1 MNYHDLSTLG
11 IAFGLG
17 LLVGLQRETPK
28 SDMAGVRTFTLITV
42 LGVMA
47 GFLSRAY
54 DNPFIL
60 PVLGLSI
67 AAFLIIANMIK
78 NKNKNEAD
86 VGQTTEVA
94 ALLMFAVGA
103 YLVEGSQII
112 AVIIGASIAI
122 LLHIK
127 EHLHDFIE
135 KLKPKDLSAIM
146 TLAGIALV
154 VLPILPDENFG
165 PYDVINPRNI
175 WLMITLIVGISVFGY
190 FIYKLFGK
198 KVGVISNGILG
209 GLISSTATTVS
220 YARKTADAASI
231 SKLAVFVIT
240 TASAVSFIRVLFEV
254 GIVIPNQLNIIAVPI
269 GAVIVIMAITC
280 VGLFYL
286 INKDESAVEEMPEPK
301 NPAQFKSALIFGL
314 LYGIILLAVAFTKE
328 KFGNNALYIVAIVS
342 GLTDVDAITLSLS
355 QLIKEGSLKA
365 TFGWKLILLAGL
377 SNMLFKGV
385 MAIVLGAKQLIKWI
399 VISFGIIIVS
409 GLLIMWLWPETWY
422 F

>member
-1 MNYHDLSTLG
+1 MNYDDLTTLG
-11 IAFGLG
+11 LAFGLG

-28 SDMAGVRTFTLITV
+28 NDMAGVRTFTLITI

-47 GFLSRAY
+47 GFLSRVY
-54 DNPFIL
+54 DNPYIL
-60 PVLGLSI
+60 PILGLSI
-67 AAFLIIANMIK
+67 AALLMMANVIK
-78 NKNKNEAD
+78 SKISPNPD

-103 YLVEGSQII
+103 YLVEGDQII
-112 AVIIGASIAI
+112 GVIVGASIAI
-122 LLHIK
+122 LLYIK
-127 EHLHDFIE
+127 EHLHSFIE

-154 VLPILPDENFG
+154 ILPILPDKNFG
-165 PYDVINPRNI
+165 SLEVINPRNI

-220 YARKTADAASI
+220 YARKTADAADI

-240 TASAVSFIRVLFEV
+240 TASTVSFIRVLFEV
-254 GIVIPNQLNIIAVPI
+254 GIVIPQHLNVIAVPI
-269 GAVIVIMAITC
+269 GAVILIMALTC
-280 VGLFYL
+280 LVLFYL
-286 INKDESAVEEMPEPK
+286 INKDDSQGEEMPEPE

-314 LYGIILLAVAFTKE
+314 LYGLILLAVAFTK
-328 KFGNNALYIVAIVS
+328 KTFGNDALYIVAIIS

-355 QLIKEGSLKA
+355 QLIKEGSLQA
-365 TFGWKLILLAGL
+365 NFGWKLILLAGL
-377 SNMLFKGV
+377 SNMMFKGI
-385 MAIVLGAKQLIKWI
+385 MAIVLGAKQLTKWI
-399 VISFGIIIVS
+399 IVSFGIIIIS
-409 GLLIMWLWPETWY
+409 GLLIMWLWPESWH